1 MKAIKENNI
10 YRLFTLLN
18 KKRKNQ
24 IYFLFLLLIFNGIS
38 ESIAL
43 ISIIPYLSLIISDK
57 NKIDYKNINDYL
69 PIDLNNYQ
77 NALLYLTILFC
88 FFITIST
95 ILRIFNNWYILRL
108 IAKINIDL
116 SNSIFLK
123 NIYQPYEKYTKKSSS
138 KVISLITD
146 KVRLSVSALKE
157 VFYMLLGSIVGIT
170 LIVTLSVYSWKIIL
184 ISVLFLSLYYLII
197 SKQVRKILLNIGK
210 YIALYAPDRI
220 KIVQESF
227 NGFRDIVIN
236 GTEDIYFNLFNK
248 YNSSITFKESRS
260 QLFITL
266 PKYLIEG
273 IILFTIATVGYFI
286 STYNNQNSEFIPLL
300 GAFVYTSQR
309 LLPLSQLTYS
319 SWAGYKVKVASLRD
333 VLEEL
338 ENLQSIPN
346 YPKNLLED
354 KKITFT
360 NQIIFNKV
368 NFSYEGSKNVLNDVC
383 ITIEREIILVSMERL
398 EVVKVLFWICLL
410 G

>member
-57 NKIDYKNINDYL
+57 NKIDYKNINDNL
-69 PIDLNNYQ
+69 PIDINNYQ

-210 YIALYAPDRI
+210 YIA
-220 KIVQESF
+220 
-227 NGFRDIVIN
+227 
-236 GTEDIYFNLFNK
+236 
-248 YNSSITFKESRS
+248 
-260 QLFITL
+260 
-266 PKYLIEG
+266 
-273 IILFTIATVGYFI
+273 
-286 STYNNQNSEFIPLL
+286 
-300 GAFVYTSQR
+300 
-309 LLPLSQLTYS
+309 
-319 SWAGYKVKVASLRD
+319 
-333 VLEEL
+333 
-338 ENLQSIPN
+338 
-346 YPKNLLED
+346 
-354 KKITFT
+354 
-360 NQIIFNKV
+360 
-368 NFSYEGSKNVLNDVC
+368 
-383 ITIEREIILVSMERL
+383 
-398 EVVKVLFWICLL
+398 
-410 G
+410 